1 MHLSTAGKAWLD
13 PLCLR
18 LCHRYGAA
26 ASSSLTRPPQTEYS
40 QWMDLGLAG
49 RTAVVGGAS
58 RGLGAITAEC
68 LAAEGAK
75 VALVARPSDVL
86 EATAARLGGTPVP
99 ADLSVAG
106 GPEGAIAEAAEQL
119 GGIDVLVVN
128 SGGPPAGRFESLDE
142 DAWRRAIDGTL
153 HSTLRMIR
161 AAIPHLRE
169 STCGSIVVVL
179 SGSVRV
185 PLTNL
190 VTSNVLRPGLNGL
203 VKTLAAELAPGI
215 RINGAAPGRIH
226 TDRADELDAR
236 FAEIEGAG
244 VSPEDVRRRYEAAIP
259 LGRYGRPVE
268 FGRLVT
274 FLSSPAASY
283 ITGQV
288 ILVDGGMNRALP

>member
-1 MHLSTAGKAWLD
+1 
-13 PLCLR
+13 
-18 LCHRYGAA
+18 
-26 ASSSLTRPPQTEYS
+26 
-40 QWMDLGLAG
+40 MDLGLAG

-68 LAAEGAK
+68 LAAEGAS
-75 VALVARPSDVL
+75 VALIARPSDVL
-86 EATAARLGGTPVP
+86 KATAARVGGTPV
-99 ADLSVAG
+99 AGDLSVAG
-106 GPEGAIAEAAEQL
+106 GPEAAIAEAAEQL

-128 SGGPPAGRFESLDE
+128 SGGPPAGPFESLD
-142 DAWRRAIDGTL
+142 DAAWQRAIDGTL

-169 STCGSIVVVL
+169 STCASIVVVL

-190 VTSNVLRPGLNGL
+190 VTSNVLRPGLGGL
-203 VKTLAAELAPGI
+203 IKTLATELAPGI

-236 FAEIEGAG
+236 FAEIEG
-244 VSPEDVRRRYEAAIP
+244 VTPEEVRRRFESAIP

-268 FGRLVT
+268 FGRLVA

-283 ITGQV
+283 LTGQV
-288 ILVDGGMNRALP
+288 VLVDGGMNRALP